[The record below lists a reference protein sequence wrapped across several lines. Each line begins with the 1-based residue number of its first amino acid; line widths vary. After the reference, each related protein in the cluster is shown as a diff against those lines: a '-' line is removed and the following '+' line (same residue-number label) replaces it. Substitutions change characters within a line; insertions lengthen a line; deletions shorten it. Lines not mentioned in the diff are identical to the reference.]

1 MSPFSGTTPSEKPRS
16 SRAFCTLPGAT
27 TRPGKIEEGTCPTD
41 FDGEE
46 IERRIS
52 INLSVAHAVH
62 RDVRINFLDAPGYG
76 IFSPEA
82 RSAAAA
88 ADAVIIVLDAVSGV
102 EVQTEKAWKFAAEF
116 NRPVLFVVNRM
127 DRERAS
133 FDRVMETLQK
143 RFGRGVV
150 ALQIPVRRGTDLQ
163 RDGGPRPDGGP
174 LPRQRQAR
182 GRADPGRHRR
192 AGEGRARE
200 ARRAR
205 RRGRGRA
212 DGEVLRAGNSRPCG
226 PAPRPSHRS
235 RGAEDL
241 PRALRVVFARE
252 SVSCGFWTRASPS
265 SRLPRA
271 ARSRATGKDG
281 KPAKIFTNEKD
292 PAVAQIIKTVSD
304 PFAGRISY
312 LRIRAGHFQS
322 DGTYCNATR
331 GIPERFSGL
340 FLPQGKEHVNVPEAK
355 AGDIVAVAKLKEST
369 TGDTLTTKDHPVV
382 LPKLTVPEASI
393 AYAIEPKAKGDE
405 DKISTALHK
414 LIEEDPSLHFQRD
427 DETKEFHLSGA
438 SQLHVEIAVARL
450 KKRYG
455 VEVILHPPKVPYRET
470 IKGKAEAH
478 GRHKKQSGGHGQFA
492 DCKIKVEPLPRGG
505 EFEFVDDIYGGSIP
519 RNFIPAVEKGIQE
532 ARRKGFLA
540 GYPMVDFRVIL
551 YDGQYH
557 DVDSSELAFKIA
569 GALAYRRGD
578 GEGEAHPARAHHER
592 RGLGSERVRGRL
604 DGRPLFAP
612 RPCPGDGVGV
622 RRHRHQGAGS
632 HVGNAD
638 VRRESAVDHPGP
650 RDFPHGVLPLRRGA
664 ARLAGKDH
672 QPVQGGEGSRGE
684 RLGKISVG
692 AGLSPPA
699 LQPPPGLLIQQPQE
713 RPAVRPHP

>member
-1 MSPFSGTTPSEKPRS
+1 MKIFSASELRNVAVLGHNTVGKTTLV
-16 SRAFCTLPGAT
+16 AGLLHAAGAT
-27 TRPGKIEEGTCPTD
+27 TRAGRVEEGTCPTD

-46 IERRIS
+46 IERKIS

-88 ADAVIIVLDAVSGV
+88 ADAVLLILDAVSGV
-102 EVQTEKAWKFAAEF
+102 EVQTEKAWKFAQEF
-116 NRPVLFVVNRM
+116 SRPVLIVVNRM

-133 FDRVMETLQK
+133 FERVMDSLHK

-150 ALQIPVRRGTDLQ
+150 SLQMPVGEDRAFRGTVDLV
-163 RDGGPRPDGGP
+163 RMESHFIEGGKRVDGPIPPELTERAKAEHEKLVEMVAEGEDGLMEKFFAQGTLDP
-174 LPRQRQAR
+174 ADLLPGLKSEVGERKIFPVLCASSALGIGLVRILDACVAILPSPEGGTVEGT
-182 GRADPGRHRR
+182 GR
-192 AGEGRARE
+192 
-200 ARRAR
+200 
-205 RRGRGRA
+205 
-212 DGEVLRAGNSRPCG
+212 
-226 PAPRPSHRS
+226 
-235 RGAEDL
+235 
-241 PRALRVVFARE
+241 
-252 SVSCGFWTRASPS
+252 
-265 SRLPRA
+265 
-271 ARSRATGKDG
+271 DG
-281 KPAKIFTNEKD
+281 KPVKVFTNEKD
-292 PAVAQIIKTVSD
+292 PAVAQIFKTVSD

-312 LRIRAGHFQS
+312 LRVRSGHFQS
-322 DGTYCNATR
+322 DGTYYNATR
-331 GIPERFSGL
+331 GVPERFSGL

-369 TGDTLTTKDHPVV
+369 TGDTLTTKDHPVI

-427 DETKEFHLSGA
+427 EETKEFHIAGA

-450 KKRYG
+450 RKRYA

-470 IKGKAEAH
+470 IKGKADAH

-492 DCKIKVEPLPRGG
+492 DCKIKVEPLPRGAD
-505 EFEFVDDIYGGSIP
+505 FEFVDDIYGGSIP

-569 GALAYRRGD
+569 GALAYKEAMEKARPTLLEPVMNVEISTPNDYVGDLMGDLSSRRGHVQ
-578 GEGEAHPARAHHER
+578 GME
-592 RGLGSERVRGRL
+592 SETEDTIIKAQVPMSEMLTYGAQLRSIT
-604 DGRPLFAP
+604 
-612 RPCPGDGVGV
+612 
-622 RRHRHQGAGS
+622 QG
-632 HVGNAD
+632 
-638 VRRESAVDHPGP
+638 
-650 RDFPHGVLPLRRGA
+650 RGA
-664 ARLAGKDH
+664 FHMEFSHYAEVPHAS
-672 QPVQGGEGSRGE
+672 QE
-684 RLGKISVG
+684 KIISQSKADKAAAESG
-692 AGLSPPA
+692 
-699 LQPPPGLLIQQPQE
+699 
-713 RPAVRPHP
+713 